1 MPVLCDSKVYPS
13 GLAEATNCAP
23 TCPAAPA
30 LASTTTGCLRIG
42 SMAAASGRVTRSL
55 MPPGGNA
62 LMMVM
67 ACEGKV
73 SCANAGP
80 AASAVA
86 AVPMTKRRRSM
97 CCLLEPDFPGM
108 TLKID
113 GSIRACTA
121 VLQGGRIF
129 RFGSGPRRARLVRR
143 SDQDQ
148 EPASGLSESR
158 YPAEFTCIAVC
169 ALFRSPRSR
178 LVHNNQLSSRCRPP
192 NTKQIDVTIAPPLP
206 DVRSESLAARI
217 DR

>member
-62 LMMVM
+62 LMMVT

-97 CCLLEPDFPGM
+97 CCLLEPEFPDDSQNRREYSRMYGCPAR
-108 TLKID
+108 
-113 GSIRACTA
+113 RAYS
-121 VLQGGRIF
+121 VQGHG
-129 RFGSGPRRARLVRR
+129 GSGSSRIDQIRSRARLVGPKADILPSLPVSPSMLYSALR
-143 SDQDQ
+143 
-148 EPASGLSESR
+148 E
-158 YPAEFTCIAVC
+158 AV
-169 ALFRSPRSR
+169 
-178 LVHNNQLSSRCRPP
+178 SS
-192 NTKQIDVTIAPPLP
+192 ITISYYR
-206 DVRSESLAARI
+206 V
-217 DR
+217 

>member
-1 MPVLCDSKVYPS
+1 MPVLCDSRVYPS

-42 SMAAASGRVTRSL
+42 SMAAASGRVTGSL
-55 MPPGGNA
+55 MLPGGKG

-97 CCLLEPDFPGM
+97 CCLLEPEFPDDAQNRREYSRMYGCP
-108 TLKID
+108 
-113 GSIRACTA
+113 A
-121 VLQGGRIF
+121 
-129 RFGSGPRRARLVRR
+129 RRAYSVQGPGGVGVAIDSSDSRR
-143 SDQDQ
+143 
-148 EPASGLSESR
+148 
-158 YPAEFTCIAVC
+158 
-169 ALFRSPRSR
+169 
-178 LVHNNQLSSRCRPP
+178 H
-192 NTKQIDVTIAPPLP
+192 
-206 DVRSESLAARI
+206 
-217 DR
+217 

>member
-1 MPVLCDSKVYPS
+1 MPVLCDSRVYPS

-80 AASAVA
+80 TASAVA

-97 CCLLEPDFPGM
+97 CCLLEPELPDDSQNRREYSRMCSCPARRAH
-108 TLKID
+108 
-113 GSIRACTA
+113 IR
-121 VLQGGRIF
+121 L
-129 RFGSGPRRARLVRR
+129 GPRRVRLVQDRIRSDRIRSRARLVGPKVDILPSLPVSPSMLYSALREAVSSITISYYR
-143 SDQDQ
+143 VAGHEQ
-148 EPASGLSESR
+148 EAD
-158 YPAEFTCIAVC
+158 
-169 ALFRSPRSR
+169 
-178 LVHNNQLSSRCRPP
+178 RCR
-192 NTKQIDVTIAPPLP
+192 DRAAP
-206 DVRSESLAARI
+206 SGYSASLAARI

>member
-67 ACEGKV
+67 ACEGNV

-97 CCLLEPDFPGM
+97 CCLLEPEFP
-108 TLKID
+108 D
-113 GSIRACTA
+113 DAQIRREYSRMY
-121 VLQGGRIF
+121 GGPASGHI
-129 RFGSGPRRARLVRR
+129 FGSEPRRATLVRR
-143 SDQDQ
+143 PDQDQ
-148 EPASGLSESR
+148 EPASGLSERPIS
-158 YPAEFTCIAVC
+158 
-169 ALFRSPRSR
+169 
-178 LVHNNQLSSRCRPP
+178 CR
-192 NTKQIDVTIAPPLP
+192 VYLC
-206 DVRSESLAARI
+206 
-217 DR
+217 